1 MSTEVPATPTTIPST
16 PRNSPT
22 NTSLLQV
29 INDPL
34 AVLDHDYAIGTPLVS
49 SSPETIDMDSDS
61 DSDEVEQPT
70 DTGNPDSCYHEVITP
85 PSNSETTQLQDQ
97 IDQLT
102 IRVKA
107 DDTIISGLLGKLQE
121 NQNQYN
127 KLVNNRKF
135 CPWSWWQ
142 KASDYNYLTYGIVG
156 MIVIIGGSNAI
167 FR

>member
-16 PRNSPT
+16 PSNSPT

-29 INDPL
+29 INEAPSIL
-34 AVLDHDYAIGTPLVS
+34 NHDYAIGTPLVS
-49 SSPETIDMDSDS
+49 SSPETIDSDS
-61 DSDEVEQPT
+61 DSDEVERPT
-70 DTGNPDSCYHEVITP
+70 GTGNPDSCYHEVITP
-85 PSNSETTQLQDQ
+85 PNNSETTQLQDQ

-102 IRVKA
+102 IRVKE
-107 DDTIISGLLGKLQE
+107 DDTIISGLLEKLQE
-121 NQNQYN
+121 NQDHYD

-142 KASDYNYLTYGIVG
+142 KASDHNYITYGIVG
-156 MIVIIGGSNAI
+156 LIIIIGGSKAI